1 MIRSQLCL
9 LIVALLPFVWTVCAK
24 GRKGYDNHAPRAYLA
39 KLEGWRGRAFA
50 AHQNAFEALVLFTAA
65 LAVAWHNG
73 ANVVRVDQL
82 ATAFV
87 VLRVLHGL
95 VYVANWAALR
105 SLVWFAGMIC
115 VVWLFLVA
123 P

>member
-9 LIVALLPFVWTVCAK
+9 LIVALLPFVWTICAK
-24 GRKGYDNHAPRAYLA
+24 GCKGYDNRTPRAYLA

-73 ANVVRVDQL
+73 ANAVRVDQL

-105 SLVWFAGMIC
+105 SLVWLGGMIC